1 MRWLLA
7 MTAICALASMA
18 VSVDLLTRIPMPQK
32 TACIA
37 EHRALVIVPTVCKD
51 GVCSTPVVATI
62 CDKAVLPFKGQ

>member
-7 MTAICALASMA
+7 MTAICALASLA
-18 VSVDLLTRIPMPQK
+18 VSADLLTRIVPPQR

-37 EHRALVIVPTVCKD
+37 EHQSLVIVPTVCRD
-51 GVCSTPVVATI
+51 GVCSTPIVATI